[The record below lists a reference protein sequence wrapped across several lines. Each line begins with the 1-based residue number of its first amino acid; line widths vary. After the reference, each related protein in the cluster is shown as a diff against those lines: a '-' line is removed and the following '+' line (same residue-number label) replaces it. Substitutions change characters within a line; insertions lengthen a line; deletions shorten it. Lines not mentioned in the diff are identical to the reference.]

1 MEVVRVVREGVG
13 VVFGSGGGM
22 CGGVGE
28 VGGGSVVVGWFELTE
43 IVKNRAIARCRLL
56 LVGGEK
62 GGDAQDVLMLGHA
75 APDWVWGYLRWCMV
89 WCRTAVR
96 ARIVRRRSRSVSGL
110 RSRGCAMG
118 ADGFY

>member
-13 VVFGSGGGM
+13 VVFGSWGGV
-22 CGGVGE
+22 CGDVGE

-62 GGDAQDVLMLGHA
+62 GGDAQEVLMLGHA
-75 APDWVWGYLRWCMV
+75 ALD
-89 WCRTAVR
+89 
-96 ARIVRRRSRSVSGL
+96 
-110 RSRGCAMG
+110 
-118 ADGFY
+118 